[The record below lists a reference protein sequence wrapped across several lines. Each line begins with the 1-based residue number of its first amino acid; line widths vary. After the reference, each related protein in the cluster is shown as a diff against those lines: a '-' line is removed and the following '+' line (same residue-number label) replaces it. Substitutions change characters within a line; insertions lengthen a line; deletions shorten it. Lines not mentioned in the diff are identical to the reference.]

1 VSAVQFLLRHR
12 APSYVLPCPTM
23 TAINDVVTTRKMV
36 VKENF
41 ARLADLTSELQ
52 SPLMICCIY
61 FSESLFV

>member
-41 ARLADLTSELQ
+41 ARLADLASEL
-52 SPLMICCIY
+52 
-61 FSESLFV
+61 